1 VTVAAK
7 PPPKIRVLV
16 AEDSL
21 VMRDTL
27 IALLPE
33 DPRIEVVGAAADG
46 VEAVEMAR
54 SIKPDVI
61 TMDVI
66 MPRLDG
72 LGAISSIMAEAP
84 CRIIVV
90 SSVADNAQVELGF
103 QAISAGALELIAKP
117 RSQRPE
123 DLRRWTRRI
132 AESIVLMAEIPLVTR
147 RSSALGTRAK
157 RIEIYGIVAST
168 GGPPALARLLA
179 ALSPSLSIPVIVA
192 QHVTEGFTEGLVRWL
207 RREVAIPVGL
217 AEDGA
222 SPLAGHVYFPRDGHH
237 VEVNERRVFR
247 LTRQGEDYL
256 CPSGDLLLQSL
267 ARNYGDRAGGVI
279 MTGMGHDGTEG
290 LLAIRAAGG
299 MTMVQDAASCVVFGM
314 PQAAV
319 ARGASTNVLSIEAI
333 AQTIERSSRPG
344 PWTK

>member
-1 VTVAAK
+1 VTAPA
-7 PPPKIRVLV
+7 PPKIRVLV

-90 SSVADNAQVELGF
+90 SSVADNAQVDLGF

-117 RSQRPE
+117 RSQRP
-123 DLRRWTRRI
+123 RI
-132 AESIVLMAEIPLVTR
+132 CGGGRAASPSRSSSWR
-147 RSSALGTRAK
+147 RS
-157 RIEIYGIVAST
+157 
-168 GGPPALARLLA
+168 
-179 ALSPSLSIPVIVA
+179 
-192 QHVTEGFTEGLVRWL
+192 
-207 RREVAIPVGL
+207 
-217 AEDGA
+217 
-222 SPLAGHVYFPRDGHH
+222 
-237 VEVNERRVFR
+237 
-247 LTRQGEDYL
+247 
-256 CPSGDLLLQSL
+256 
-267 ARNYGDRAGGVI
+267 
-279 MTGMGHDGTEG
+279 
-290 LLAIRAAGG
+290 
-299 MTMVQDAASCVVFGM
+299 
-314 PQAAV
+314 
-319 ARGASTNVLSIEAI
+319 
-333 AQTIERSSRPG
+333 RS
-344 PWTK
+344 